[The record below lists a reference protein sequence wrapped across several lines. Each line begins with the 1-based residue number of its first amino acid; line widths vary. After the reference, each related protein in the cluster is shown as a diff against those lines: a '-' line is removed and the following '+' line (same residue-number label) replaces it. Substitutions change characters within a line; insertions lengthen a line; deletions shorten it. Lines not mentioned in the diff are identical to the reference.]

1 MSMFDAIRYV
11 TLDVRNK
18 LDLIRQVLNE
28 LPESV

>member
-1 MSMFDAIRYV
+1 MSMYDVIRYV

-18 LDLIRQVLNE
+18 LDLIRKVLNE